1 MQLLFGRASGLGY
14 RILVD
19 QVREDNAASIGLH
32 EKLGFESD
40 RYAYKNKKDRNVFIY
55 IKVLD

>member
-40 RYAYKNKKDRNVFIY
+40 RYAYKNKKDSRSC
-55 IKVLD
+55 L